1 MATTKLTEE
10 QQKFW
15 QLLLLRATSPD
26 IGQPFLS
33 YILFNLIPVN
43 APGMKTMGV
52 DKNGRCYIDFDYLM
66 DENNPR
72 GGLIEATKYL
82 NHEPWHILR
91 NHHDR
96 FDSYPQIDN
105 DGIAKNSKFWNY
117 AGDLTINQ
125 DIKEIVPAYALHV
138 GEKDFS
144 KYKPNLT
151 TEAYYKQIVKDF
163 GGNACPDC
171 GAPLPEDK
179 KKDEKG
185 KDKEKPQDDVESD
198 KSENPSDDTSE
209 ADKGSEGEPD
219 ANGDPSKG
227 DDKSDNSQ
235 GDESQSESDGD
246 GQSDDDG
253 QGEGQGQGQGEG
265 QGQGQGEGQGQGQ
278 GEGQGQGQGEG
289 QGEGQGQGQGQGQGE
304 GQGEGQGQGQGE
316 GQGEGQG
323 QGQGE
328 GQGQGQGEGQ
338 GQGQG
343 DGQDQGQ
350 GKSCSSCGTPQQGI
364 DGGNCG
370 SGAGN
375 PNDYELDPTDN
386 DHLSESEIDSIRR
399 SVAEDI
405 KRHEQSYPGTV
416 PGNISLWADETLTAP
431 TPDWRTIL
439 RSSLKQG
446 ISWKNG
452 KMDYNRSRRARRSF
466 HPDIIMPAL
475 RAPKA
480 RISVGIDKSGSNL
493 SNLGIVVANVEE
505 ISKQAGVRGRELTA
519 FGVDVKADKP
529 KFVPVPSD
537 VLKDMAGGGGTDM
550 RVAFQ
555 VFEEQLRKKETDICI
570 LATDLE
576 TGWPSKP
583 LDNSNARFIVL
594 GVMNTNDRNN
604 HYLKEAEK
612 ALEGWATLVTIFP
625 DDIE

>member
-246 GQSDDDG
+246 GQSDDD
-253 QGEGQGQGQGEG
+253 
-265 QGQGQGEGQGQGQ
+265 
-278 GEGQGQGQGEG
+278 
-289 QGEGQGQGQGQGQGE
+289 
-304 GQGEGQGQGQGE
+304 
-316 GQGEGQG
+316 
-323 QGQGE
+323 GQGE